1 MARYH
6 PEVVEVLV
14 LASVHWV
21 AVAETDTV
29 LAVVVAVADVAETLE
44 LVDIEIA
51 AVAVPSWAVAEIV
64 AVVAAP

>member
-1 MARYH
+1 M
-6 PEVVEVLV
+6 VEVLV

-29 LAVVVAVADVAETLE
+29 LAVAADAVVAGETLE

-51 AVAVPSWAVAEIV
+51 PVAVAVPSWAVAEIG